1 MMSPRQ
7 FEKKG
12 DMRFKDLSRLKQ
24 PEPLRI
30 AFGNLPQHIVMA
42 TYAKDKAFKISEL
55 VGTIFEQSYE
65 WYGFTLAD
73 KDQPECVIDI
83 GLPRNDMNLRDYT
96 TIGSARIAEFQEML
110 PRDVIING
118 WIHSHAA
125 LDYRHFSGTD
135 KRNHLTVLDFVAGRT
150 RRGLAKEEIV
160 IQDLVLLEKDRFVAE
175 DLRQGSVA
183 LITDGP
189 ITEAKV
195 MEAVYGSF
203 CFSIVIGDRGWHEQE
218 IYYRE
223 TGILSGRTTVTSKAA
238 EIEFVDTGRLLTSID
253 VSALREEVEKKI
265 RPNANPPVETMER
278 M

>member
-1 MMSPRQ
+1 
-7 FEKKG
+7 
-12 DMRFKDLSRLKQ
+12 MRFKGLSGLKR

-30 AFGNLPQHIVMA
+30 ALGNLPQHIVMA

-55 VGTIFEQSYE
+55 VASIFEQSYE

-73 KDQPECVIDI
+73 KDHPECIADI
-83 GLPRNDMNLRDYT
+83 GLPRNDLNLEDYT

-110 PRDVIING
+110 RRDVIING
-118 WIHSHAA
+118 WIHSHGG
-125 LDYRHFSGTD
+125 LMVKCFSPTD
-135 KRNHLTVLDFVAGRT
+135 ERNHLVVLDFVAART
-150 RRGLAKEEIV
+150 RRPLAKEEIV

-175 DLRQGSVA
+175 DLRKGSVC

-195 MEAVYGSF
+195 METVYGSF
-203 CFSIVIGDRGWHEQE
+203 SFSIVIGDRGWHEQE

-223 TGILSGRTTVTSKAA
+223 TGILSGQTTVTSKAA
-238 EIEFVDTGRLLTSID
+238 AIEFVDTERLLTSID
-253 VSALREEVEKKI
+253 VSALRDEVEKKI
-265 RPNANPPVETMER
+265 RPNTNPPVEIVER